1 MRRIGGGGGFCHIC
15 YNRTPMRARKAR
27 EADLPRIIELA
38 RSLGLDYPGMETD
51 RLWVAEDEVRIIGAV
66 AMKQQPDCLELC
78 ALGVEPGERG
88 KGVAR
93 ALVEALMAEAPGPV
107 HLATVIPGFFE
118 ECGFVRTPDVPRSF
132 IEKRNTAWCNGCD
145 RSLCTVM
152 LRKAP

>member
-1 MRRIGGGGGFCHIC
+1 MRGIRGREGFC
-15 YNRTPMRARKAR
+15 YNGSPMRARRALP
-27 EADLPRIIELA
+27 ADVPHAVLLA

-51 RLWVAEDEVRIIGAV
+51 RLWVAEDQGRIIGAV
-66 AMKQQPDCLELC
+66 ALKKNPDCLELC
-78 ALGVEPGERG
+78 ALGVEPAGRG
-88 KGVAR
+88 RGAAK

-118 ECGFVRTPDVPRSF
+118 GCGFERTPDVPRSF
-132 IEKRNTAWCNGCD
+132 IEKRRTEWCDGCD

>member
-1 MRRIGGGGGFCHIC
+1 
-15 YNRTPMRARKAR
+15 MRARKAR

-38 RSLGLDYPGMETD
+38 GSLGLDYPGMEGD
-51 RLWVAEDEVRIIGAV
+51 ALWVAEDEGRIIGAV

-78 ALGVEPGERG
+78 ALGVEPASRG
-88 KGVAR
+88 RGVAK

-118 ECGFVRTPDVPRSF
+118 DCGFERTPDAPQSI
-132 IEKRNTAWCNGCD
+132 IEKRNTPWCDGCD
-145 RSLCTVM
+145 RSRCTVM